1 MGHGPRLAS
10 ARAWTAAPMRDDA
23 SAPLVAETAE
33 QRIGPRWL
41 AEVRAACLDVSRR
54 FDPAV
59 YAVVERAWTRSEL
72 DDLEQEVVLE
82 QLLRQGQLDY
92 ILDIAESL
100 SDVQRLLRLR
110 VRRQLAARRR
120 RTVIDRLLVRIG
132 AILDD
137 AGYEQQ
143 ERSEPPRFQPAGS
156 GLRSTAPTEAD
167 LGRAA
172 AAVRFLP
179 TSDAGGDR
187 APAVYRSEVL
197 RRLVDLCFE
206 HSVTGLA
213 IGDFDRILRL
223 ALTSWYPVLLDIGEG
238 QEWLAEW
245 SEPEPRWDELVQH
258 LMSALPDADKIVLH
272 LKLSGASDSQLAE
285 RLGVSRPTAAKERA
299 AVFGRLREAWSHI
312 AADLGPEQV
321 ARLAQEFYLK
331 LEQEEWP

>member
-1 MGHGPRLAS
+1 
-10 ARAWTAAPMRDDA
+10 MRDTA
-23 SAPLVAETAE
+23 SAPLAAEAAQ
-33 QRIGPRWL
+33 QRIGPLWL

-92 ILDIAESL
+92 ILDVAESL
-100 SDVQRLLRLR
+100 GDVQRLLRLR

-132 AILDD
+132 AILDGAD
-137 AGYEQQ
+137 FEQQ
-143 ERSEPPRFQPAGS
+143 ARTEPARFQPVGS
-156 GLRSTAPTEAD
+156 GLRPTAPTEAD

-179 TSDAGGDR
+179 TLDSGGDR
-187 APAVYRSEVL
+187 APAVYRADVL

-213 IGDFDRILRL
+213 VRDFDRILRL
-223 ALTSWYPVLLDIGEG
+223 VLTSWYPVRLDIGEG
-238 QEWLAEW
+238 QEWLPES
-245 SEPEPRWDELVQH
+245 SEPEPRWDELVLH
-258 LMSALPDADKIVLH
+258 LMSALPDADKLVLH
-272 LKLSGASDSQLAE
+272 LKLSGASDSQLAGQ
-285 RLGVSRPTAAKERA
+285 LGVSRPTAAKRKVES
-299 AVFGRLREAWSHI
+299 FERLREAWSAI

-331 LEQEEWP
+331 LEKEERR